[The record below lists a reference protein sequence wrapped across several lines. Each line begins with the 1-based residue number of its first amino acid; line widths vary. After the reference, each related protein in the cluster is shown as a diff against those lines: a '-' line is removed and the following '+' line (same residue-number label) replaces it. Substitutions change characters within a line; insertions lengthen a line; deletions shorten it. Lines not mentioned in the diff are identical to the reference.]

1 MVVALHEAEH
11 IKGLVADTHSH
22 FCDDIPDRTDRLVP
36 IQQPHNYGLDPAVG
50 QRYNDRPS

>member
-22 FCDDIPDRTDRLVP
+22 FCDDIPSFLSNWLTDSFLSNILIIMAL
-36 IQQPHNYGLDPAVG
+36 IQL
-50 QRYNDRPS
+50 